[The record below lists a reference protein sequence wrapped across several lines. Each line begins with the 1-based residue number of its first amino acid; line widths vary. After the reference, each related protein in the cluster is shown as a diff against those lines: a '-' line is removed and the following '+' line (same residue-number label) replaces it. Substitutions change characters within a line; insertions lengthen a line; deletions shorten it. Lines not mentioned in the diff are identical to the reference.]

1 MGRLEPSGEVAAA
14 QAVLTRTPQ
23 SLPNGDVAAC
33 ANGLG
38 IQAPGAQGRFW
49 VPGGLRA
56 HLGEGRPWAMEQ
68 GGHQVE
74 PVEWLMKAGAAW
86 VHTGGTGGVSR
97 SLLFALDRGGA
108 CLGKSC
114 SDGAF

>member
-1 MGRLEPSGEVAAA
+1 
-14 QAVLTRTPQ
+14 
-23 SLPNGDVAAC
+23 
-33 ANGLG
+33 
-38 IQAPGAQGRFW
+38 
-49 VPGGLRA
+49 
-56 HLGEGRPWAMEQ
+56 MEQ